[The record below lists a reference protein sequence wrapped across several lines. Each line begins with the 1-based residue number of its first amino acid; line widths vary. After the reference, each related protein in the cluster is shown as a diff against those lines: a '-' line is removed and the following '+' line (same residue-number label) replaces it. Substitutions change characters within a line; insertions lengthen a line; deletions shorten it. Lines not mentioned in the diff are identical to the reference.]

1 MRKNNFKHISIVT
14 FISKSEIF
22 NPKIFSFYSQIKQ
35 DFDTSELIIF
45 TDKNINQSQISEPD
59 VHEICDNGA
68 TKYKR
73 ILKALTIAKSDMIL
87 FLDNDISPDLQQ
99 LRVFLEN
106 YDDADLCFGRIGVT
120 NAQKITEHLV
130 RIDKYIS
137 HGFIRPL
144 LWRCGIGVSVLGQ
157 IFVLKKDIFKKILS
171 QNDTVFDDLSI
182 GACAKENNCKVQIS
196 KMILGTEKASRN
208 LKTLFKQRI
217 RWAQGYSETLDNYR
231 NTKAFPFVIIHG
243 IAYHAVFPCL
253 SILLLL
259 SAVKYPITALILW
272 CLLCIVISAKHIKE
286 FPFALLYTI
295 VFPLVHMVW
304 LAAFLMYHFQ
314 RKNTTRRK

>member
-1 MRKNNFKHISIVT
+1 MKKNNLKNISIVT

-45 TDKNINQSQISEPD
+45 TDKNINQCQISEPD

-87 FLDNDISPDLQQ
+87 FLDNDICPDLQQ
-99 LRVFLEN
+99 LRVFLKN

-120 NAQKITEHLV
+120 NAKKITEHLV

-144 LWRCGIGVSVLGQ
+144 LWKCEIGVSVPGQ

-182 GACAKENNCKVQIS
+182 GACAKENKCKVQIS
-196 KMILGTEKASRN
+196 KMI
-208 LKTLFKQRI
+208 
-217 RWAQGYSETLDNYR
+217 
-231 NTKAFPFVIIHG
+231 
-243 IAYHAVFPCL
+243 
-253 SILLLL
+253 
-259 SAVKYPITALILW
+259 
-272 CLLCIVISAKHIKE
+272 
-286 FPFALLYTI
+286 
-295 VFPLVHMVW
+295 
-304 LAAFLMYHFQ
+304 
-314 RKNTTRRK
+314 